1 MGDDK
6 KPQAAQPTV
15 RRNLLRTGCLGLIA
29 LGGFGAIVGSVVNLS
44 GNRATAALGPDL
56 EPLKLHCDETWAR
69 RIRAKAERS
78 GLIRGHQLDS
88 TQLVVLVRPS
98 VWYSVS
104 QSSLKALG
112 LAESCR
118 VDRGFAL
125 LTVAFRLHGGSS

>member
-1 MGDDK
+1 MW
-6 KPQAAQPTV
+6 
-15 RRNLLRTGCLGLIA
+15 
-29 LGGFGAIVGSVVNLS
+29 SNLS
-44 GNRATAALGPDL
+44 GNRATAALCPDL

-78 GLIRGHQLDS
+78 ELIRGHQLDS

-125 LTVAFRLHGGSS
+125 LTVAFRLSPDGDDLLRMSPYDLSPLARGQFVAEPTSPAPAGVGDLNW